1 MSEGDGSIEWRVMSH
16 NSPVRSTRLRP
27 WAAVWAMLVGFF
39 MLMLDTSIVSVA
51 NPSLQAG
58 LNASL
63 TQTIWVTSA
72 YLLGL
77 AVPLLVAGRLG
88 DRFGQKTMFM
98 IGMAV
103 FTASSAVCGMAPS
116 IGTLIAAR
124 AVQGIGGS
132 MMSPQTQAMIVRIFP
147 PEKRGAAMG
156 LWGSVSGIAMLV
168 GPVLGGLLVH
178 YSGWQA
184 IFLINVPVG
193 IVGLLLTWRYLPRLT
208 TTRPRFDWI
217 GVGLSGLAILLIVYG
232 LQEGVSRNWGPVWG
246 PVTIPEVIGAGV
258 VLAVVFVIYQG
269 RTRDPLIPLRLF
281 RDRDFSLANSTI
293 FLIGMGITG
302 MSLPLLYFVQVARG
316 MDPMMSALFM
326 VPSAVVG
333 GILAPFVGGKLVGRI
348 GANRIAFFGLV
359 LMAVSLAWY
368 TVYLTPTSLIWLAL
382 LPGVTAG
389 VGNACMWSP
398 VSLSATHHLPPADAG
413 AGSGIYNTVRQVGS
427 ALGAAL
433 MNTLMNARLS
443 AHGIDPAIAS
453 ARTPLSPAQ
462 SASFSSAMSESMWLP
477 AIIFAAGSVTA
488 ILLTGKAGRKE

>member
-1 MSEGDGSIEWRVMSH
+1 MSQPIAHVRP
-16 NSPVRSTRLRP
+16 PVRP

-58 LNASL
+58 LEASL

-77 AVPLLVAGRLG
+77 AVPLLVSGRLG

-103 FTASSAVCGMAPS
+103 FTVSSGICGMAPG

-124 AVQGIGGS
+124 AIQGIGGS

-147 PEKRGAAMG
+147 PDKRGAAMG

-193 IVGLLLTWRYLPRLT
+193 IVGLVLAWRYLPTLT

-217 GVGLSGLAILLIVYG
+217 GVGLSGAAILLIVYG
-232 LQEGVSRNWGPVWG
+232 LQEGVTRDWGRVWG
-246 PVTIPEVIGAGV
+246 PVTIPEVIIAGV
-258 VLAVVFVIYQG
+258 VLAVVFVVVEG
-269 RTRDPLIPLRLF
+269 RARDPLIPLRLF

-316 MDPMMSALFM
+316 MDPLMSALFM

-333 GILAPFVGGKLVGRI
+333 GVLAPFVGGTIVKRVQ
-348 GANRIAFFGLV
+348 ANRVAFFGLL
-359 LMAVSLAWY
+359 LMAASLVWY
-368 TVYLTPTSLIWLAL
+368 TIYLTPDSLIWLAL
-382 LPGVTAG
+382 LPGVVAG

-413 AGSGIYNTVRQVGS
+413 AGSGVYNTVRQVGS

-433 MNTLMNARLS
+433 MNTLMNARLW
-443 AHGIDPAIAS
+443 AHGIDPSIA
-453 ARTPLSPAQ
+453 AQRTALSPDQ
-462 SASFSSAMSESMWLP
+462 STGFSAAMSESMWLP
-477 AIIFAAGSVTA
+477 AIIFALGSVTA
-488 ILLTGKAGRKE
+488 IFLTGKAGRKE